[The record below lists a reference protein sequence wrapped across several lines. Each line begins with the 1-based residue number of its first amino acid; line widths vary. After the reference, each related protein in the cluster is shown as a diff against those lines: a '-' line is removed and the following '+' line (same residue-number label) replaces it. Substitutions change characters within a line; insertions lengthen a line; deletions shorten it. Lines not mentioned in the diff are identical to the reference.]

1 LSAAAMVPD
10 ISPKGFAA
18 ISGAIAL
25 WGLTRGV
32 MVIAGIS
39 ALTGDD
45 KPHWT
50 DVWFYG
56 IVPTA
61 LYVLLALASHAI
73 WVGQPGAPQGV
84 AAVITGLVLIT
95 VRNEWDLVTW
105 LAPRP
110 DSPPDSH

>member
-1 LSAAAMVPD
+1 LVPEISAK
-10 ISPKGFAA
+10 SFAA
-18 ISGAIAL
+18 ISGGISL
-25 WGLTRGV
+25 WG
-32 MVIAGIS
+32 VIRSAQTVVGIS
-39 ALTGDD
+39 ALTGPD

-56 IVPTA
+56 IIPTA

-73 WVGQPGAPQGV
+73 WIGQPGAPLGI
-84 AAVITGLVLIT
+84 AAVIAGLLLVT

-110 DSPPDSH
+110 DSPPDSQ